1 MNIAIKVAL
10 IGATGKA
17 GKYLLKELLN
27 QGYQVKVLLRKP
39 ESFTISHPNL
49 EIVAGDIK
57 DLDTTRNL
65 LDYCDAVISA
75 IGQPND
81 EPLISSLAAK
91 NLIQVMDQNR
101 ISRYIF
107 LAGLSIDLPG
117 DQKSEANLQGS
128 KWMKETFPIVMTDK
142 EKALRYLQKSD
153 IEWTMVRLPWI
164 EETAER
170 RKLKVSLQDCL
181 GEKISTSDLAIF
193 VVQQLIDSNYLR
205 KAPFIAS

>member
-65 LDYCDAVISA
+65 LDCCDAVISA
-75 IGQPND
+75 IGQPKD
-81 EPLISSLAAK
+81 EPLISSIAAK

-164 EETAER
+164 EETAEH